1 MEAMTDPRRFEILPR
16 DRRDLTGPF
25 DLIGDVHGCRAEL
38 ETLLGELGY
47 RLDRDER
54 ARPIGAA
61 HPDARVAVFV
71 GDLVD
76 RGPDTPG
83 VLRLVMGMVA
93 AGTALC
99 VAGNHEFKLVRALD
113 GRNVRIAHGLDRSLA
128 QLAEQ
133 DLAFR
138 FAAHTFCRELPGHY
152 LLDRGRLVVAHAGL
166 PESLH
171 GSTSGRA
178 RSFALYGAP
187 TGETD
192 VHGYPVRY
200 DWAKDYRG
208 AATVVYGH
216 TPVTDLVWVNNTLCL
231 DTGAVFGGALSAL
244 RYPELS
250 TVSIPAEQVWS
261 ERAGITPVTG

>member
-1 MEAMTDPRRFEILPR
+1 MTESRRTDLLPR

-25 DLIGDVHGCRAEL
+25 DVIGDVHGCRAEL

-47 RLDRDER
+47 ALHRDDRG
-54 ARPIGAA
+54 RPIGAT
-61 HPDARVAVFV
+61 HPGDRTVVFV

-93 AGTALC
+93 ARTALC
-99 VAGNHEFKLVRALD
+99 VTGNHDHKLMRALD
-113 GRNVRIAHGLDRSLA
+113 GRNVRVAHGLEQSLS
-128 QLAEQ
+128 QLADEDPQ
-133 DLAFR
+133 FR
-138 FAAHTFCRELPGHY
+138 TAAHAFLATLPSHY
-152 LLDRGRLVVAHAGL
+152 LLDGGKLVVAHAGL

-187 TGETD
+187 TGELD
-192 VHGYPVRY
+192 EHGYPVRY

-208 AATVVYGH
+208 TPTVLYGH
-216 TPVTDLVWVNNTLCL
+216 TPVHALNWVNNTLCL
-231 DTGAVFGGALSAL
+231 DTGAVFGGTLSAL
-244 RYPELS
+244 RYPEMTTIS
-250 TVSIPAEQVWS
+250 VPAEQVWS
-261 ERAGITPVTG
+261 ERAGITPVPD